1 MYTSDLIIE
10 RLEQT
15 DLQTLQDIIE
25 LEIIM
30 GLR

>member
-15 DLQTLQDIIE
+15 DLQTQQDIIE

>member
-10 RLEQT
+10 KLEQI
-15 DLQTLQDIIE
+15 DLQTQHDIIE